1 MANVTNVLSSTGED
15 FVDEL
20 TSLIVFKE
28 GNSIFGDIKK
38 KLDLKEDS
46 VLDEAIEGAL
56 STLQYGMMNMV
67 IVLVTEYALTKSVF
81 VLSSLFTYI
90 KGRRIVRNIAK
101 ATTSIVSKLG
111 PVGWAVGKSIDSV
124 TNVLVAN
131 QNETLAIANMANSSS
146 NNLISAVGQERQNQ
160 IMIKGQKLKR
170 VDNTKNNMY
179 SVRNKARE
187 KNMDLYVHKFE
198 TGTWRKTPKDKKLY
212 FDNTGQNPQLVVFN
226 TDFVKKLNSYSKYY
240 ETAQGDIYN
249 ETKATFELMTQLGVS
264 RGK

>member
-1 MANVTNVLSSTGED
+1 MASISGVLSSSGED
-15 FVDEL
+15 FIDEL

-46 VLDEAIEGAL
+46 VLDEAIDGAL

-67 IVLVTEYALTKSVF
+67 IVLVTEYALTKSVV
-81 VLSSLFTYI
+81 VLSSIFAFI
-90 KGRRIVRNIAK
+90 KGRRIIRNI
-101 ATTSIVSKLG
+101 TTGVTSIVSKLG
-111 PVGWAVGKSIDSV
+111 PVGWGAGKAIESV

-131 QNETLAIANMANSSS
+131 QTETLAIANMANSSS
-146 NNLISAVGQERQNQ
+146 NNIISAVGQERQNQ

-170 VDNTKNNMY
+170 IDNTKKSMY
-179 SVRNKARE
+179 SVRNKSRE

-198 TGTWRKTPKDKKLY
+198 TGTWKKTPKDKKLY
-212 FDNTGQNPQLVVFN
+212 FDNTGQDSKLIVFN
-226 TDFVKKLNSYSKYY
+226 TDYVKKLNSYSKYY